1 MPARLRTRLSF
12 ANVVSVIA
20 LFVAMGGTSIAAV
33 TLARNSVKGAHIA
46 PNAIN
51 SAKVKDRALLAED
64 FAPGQLPRGRKGEPG
79 ATGAP
84 GTPGTPGTDGAPGAP
99 GSPAAS
105 WVTGNLSAAIP
116 AHAAA
121 SGANASNFS
130 PSGQTELSG
139 SDLNRAQVSPNAP
152 IVVRDLFVSQNNA
165 TGAGELRYKLM
176 DVTNSSPQVL
186 LQCSTT
192 GVLKTC
198 NSGSQ
203 TATVPAGSRLVIEL
217 ILLGDTVS
225 TFAGW
230 GFRATT
236 P

>member
-1 MPARLRTRLSF
+1 MLARLRTRLSF

-20 LFVAMGGTSIAAV
+20 LFVALGGTSIAAV
-33 TLARNSVKGAHIA
+33 TLARNSVKGKHIA
-46 PNAIN
+46 ANAV
-51 SAKVKDRALLAED
+51 SSSEVKDASLLAGD
-64 FAPGQLPRGRKGEPG
+64 FGPGQLPKGEKGDPG
-79 ATGAP
+79 TAGVP
-84 GTPGTPGTDGAPGAP
+84 GTPGTP

-139 SDLNRAQVSPNAP
+139 SDLGRAQVSPNAP
-152 IVVRDLFVSQNNA
+152 IVVRDLFVRQENA
-165 TGAGELRYKLM
+165 TGAGELRYQLR
-176 DVTNSSPQVL
+176 DLTNPPFPNVL

-192 GVLKTC
+192 GVQTTC

-203 TATVPAGSRLVIEL
+203 SATVPAGSRLVIRL
-217 ILLGDTVS
+217 TLSGDTVS